1 MNGALARI
9 LIIDSEPRW
18 IKFAKR
24 DLGVF
29 EIVVAKTEEEAIA
42 QLDED
47 KFDLV
52 IASAASLE
60 ILKVISEKYSE
71 KKSVMTTVQP
81 TTQEAL
87 QAYRMGTIRYF
98 PKSFS
103 QQDQLNN
110 VKEVLSRKSWVQS
123 GETCGE

>member
-1 MNGALARI
+1 MNNILVRI

-18 IKFAKR
+18 IEFAKR
-24 DLGVF
+24 DLVIF

-42 QLDED
+42 ELEQD

-60 ILKVISEKYSE
+60 ILKIISEKYSE
-71 KKSVMTTVQP
+71 KKVVVTTVQP

-87 QAYRMGTIRYF
+87 QAYRLGAVRYF

-103 QQDQLNN
+103 QQDLLNN
-110 VKEVLSRKSWVQS
+110 VIEVLPKNN
-123 GETCGE
+123 

>member
-1 MNGALARI
+1 MNSVLVRI

-18 IKFAKR
+18 IEFAKR

-47 KFDLV
+47 QFDLV

-71 KKSVMTTVQP
+71 KKVVVTTVQP
-81 TTQEAL
+81 STQEAL
-87 QAYRMGTIRYF
+87 QAYRMGAIRYF

-103 QQDQLNN
+103 QQDLLNN
-110 VKEVLSRKSWVQS
+110 VKEVLPKKS
-123 GETCGE
+123 